1 MYNETFYNRFRTRTF
16 IEIFP
21 TVEEFKMAYSE
32 STLGEVSDASLQ
44 KLYFLMLGKYGS
56 SHISYASEDLFV
68 AALCGI
74 IFEYGPS
81 WQKRLEI
88 QKELR
93 DMESS
98 RYTEG
103 SRALH
108 NHSYNPGTAPG
119 TLTDQILNTI
129 DDQNVTKFNK
139 APLEG
144 LQLAYASIVTDVTES
159 FLGKFRRL
167 FVRVLAT
174 GLPLLYETYND
185 NYIQED

>member
-21 TVEEFKMAYSE
+21 NVEEFKMAYSE
-32 STLGEVSDASLQ
+32 STLGDIKDSSLQ
-44 KLYFLMLGKYGS
+44 KLYFLMLGRYGS

-81 WQKRLEI
+81 WEKRLEL
-88 QKELR
+88 QKQIRELE
-93 DMESS
+93 D
-98 RYTEG
+98 YTEG
-103 SRALH
+103 SRALY
-108 NHSYNPGTAPG
+108 NHSYNPSTAPS
-119 TLTDQILNTI
+119 TLTDQILETI
-129 DDQNVTKFNK
+129 DDQNVTKYKK

-144 LQLAYASIVTDVTES
+144 LSLAYSTIVTDVTES

-174 GLPLLYETYND
+174 GAPLLYETYTD
-185 NYIQED
+185 EYTQED